1 MYAVRFR
8 HRSIT
13 AFNDSTMSLSDPNPF
28 PERDPHYAGAS
39 PKRPQLLVSEL
50 DPIAVQIPL
59 ENFDRLMDILHL
71 GGVSPNSKA
80 SVYLWKTLLNDK
92 VASIHDFHDHLGAL
106 GLSLE
111 LDIATKHEIE
121 CRSNIH
127 PELGS
132 MEDRVSVTLSTRHR
146 EGSEIG
152 ALTNWSEGA
161 AALEGLYI
169 ELIATPLADSPGL
182 AHISWDEESLMEG
195 YAAERW
201 DLLRGFYQYFTN
213 TDLPHAVSLLSGQPA
228 TFHYLSVDLDP
239 MTVRVRRLK
248 EHAQDGHSSHGG
260 EQHHANT
267 LNEVEL
273 TLYQPPA
280 KVLAEMLTVTGALH
294 IQGPWATPS
303 SRREVVDHL
312 FERLHSRNKLDMD
325 ALKMCADAHPCVIFS
340 REEISEGDSFPPT
353 FVSKITMIDYTCRGG
368 EFRLELTANR
378 EDPGFS
384 ARCRWHN
391 GHPRFAEVPWDTVRG
406 LANPYLIEAHNK

>member
-1 MYAVRFR
+1 
-8 HRSIT
+8 
-13 AFNDSTMSLSDPNPF
+13 MSLSDPNPS
-28 PERDPHYAGAS
+28 PEREPHRAGAS

-71 GGVSPNSKA
+71 GGVSPSNEA
-80 SVYLWKTLLNDK
+80 SVYLWKMLLNEK
-92 VASIHDFHDHLGAL
+92 VMSIHDFQGHLGAL

-111 LDIATKHEIE
+111 LDIVTKHEIE

-127 PELGS
+127 PLLGG
-132 MEDRVSVTLSTRHR
+132 MEDRVSVILSTRHR

-182 AHISWDEESLMEG
+182 AHISWDEDSLTEG
-195 YAAERW
+195 CAAERW
-201 DLLRGFYQYFTN
+201 NLLRGFYQYFTN
-213 TDLPHAVSLLSGQPA
+213 TDLPNTVSLLSGQHA

-248 EHAQDGHSSHGG
+248 EYAQDGHSSHGSD
-260 EQHHANT
+260 QHQ
-267 LNEVEL
+267 LNSHHEVEFA
-273 TLYQPPA
+273 LYQPPA
-280 KVLAEMLTVTGALH
+280 KVLAEMLRLTGALH
-294 IQGPWATPS
+294 VQGPWATPS

-312 FERLHSRNKLDMD
+312 LEGLHSLKKLDMD
-325 ALKMCADAHPCVIFS
+325 VLKMCADAHPCVIFS
-340 REEISEGDSFPPT
+340 REEISEGDCFPPT
-353 FVSKITMIDYTCRGG
+353 LTSKITMIDYTCRGG

-378 EDPGFS
+378 DDSGFK

-391 GHPRFAEVPWDTVRG
+391 GHSRFAEVPWDNVRE
-406 LANPYLIEAHNK
+406 LASPYLIEAHDE